1 MADAAAYRCLA
12 SGTMPALDIWLLCYH
27 WLIGSRETT
36 LVTLGKREEW
46 PGNEN
51 YQHIWSGLKLQSG
64 PQSATGVSRAA
75 LRWGL
80 AKGLAEQT

>member
-1 MADAAAYRCLA
+1 M
-12 SGTMPALDIWLLCYH
+12 
-27 WLIGSRETT
+27 
-36 LVTLGKREEW
+36 TLGKREEW